1 MTNKAQAFIQYLV
14 ENQNNENP
22 TKWLVFDLY
31 ATKEEG
37 LTPDDLT
44 EYYEYV
50 IEEGDLAQELDLH
63 TEDELFI
70 ERMEGDR
77 RFNFLFTCDTD
88 FGTAFATTLDWA
100 LDEDELE
107 IFEEITEVAL
117 RACGQ
122 PDVKEAMDAV
132 KETGNPQAFANL
144 VLSFV
149 QEGDI
154 HFIAATREAMTEYA
168 WDIIG

>member
-1 MTNKAQAFIQYLV
+1 KHKPSSNTWSNTRIKRILPSGWSSTFTLL
-14 ENQNNENP
+14 
-22 TKWLVFDLY
+22 KG
-31 ATKEEG
+31 EG

-77 RFNFLFTCDTD
+77 RFNYLFTCDTD
-88 FGTAFATTLDWA
+88 FGTAFATMVDWA
-100 LDEDELE
+100 TDEDEME
-107 IFEEITEVAL
+107 VFEEITEVAL

-122 PDVKEAMDAV
+122 PDVEEAMDAI
-132 KETGNPQAFANL
+132 KETGKSSSLWKSGHELRPRRRTSTSSLLL
-144 VLSFV
+144 V
-149 QEGDI
+149 
-154 HFIAATREAMTEYA
+154 
-168 WDIIG
+168 